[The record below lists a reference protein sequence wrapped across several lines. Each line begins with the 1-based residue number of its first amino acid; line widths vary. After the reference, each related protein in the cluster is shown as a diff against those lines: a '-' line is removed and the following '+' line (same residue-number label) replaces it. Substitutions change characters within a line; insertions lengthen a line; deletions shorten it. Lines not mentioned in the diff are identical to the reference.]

1 MRSHRPD
8 LALTRPDPALRPRPG
23 QYLAL
28 WAGLLAA
35 LALWRGGL
43 WPLLPFALALVA
55 LALHKLARQLHLPAA
70 AQDTAHGRLPPIPRP
85 GARPTG
91 AGN

>member
-1 MRSHRPD
+1 MRSSRPD
-8 LALTRPDPALRPRPG
+8 SPSGHPDPALRPRPA

-35 LALWRGGL
+35 LSLWRIGL

-55 LALHKLARQLHLPAA
+55 LALHRLAGQLNLP
-70 AQDTAHGRLPPIPRP
+70 QGTRDTAHGRLPPIPRP
-85 GARPTG
+85 GTRPSG

>member
-1 MRSHRPD
+1 MRSPHPD
-8 LALTRPDPALRPRPG
+8 VALTRPDPALRPRPG

-35 LALWRGGL
+35 LALYRTGL
-43 WPLLPFALALVA
+43 WPLLPGALALVA
-55 LALHKLARQLHLPAA
+55 WALHGLARQL
-70 AQDTAHGRLPPIPRP
+70 DLPPPASQTPHGGLPPMPRP
-85 GARPTG
+85 GTSPTG

>member
-1 MRSHRPD
+1 MRSLRPD
-8 LALTRPDPALRPRPG
+8 SPSGHPDPALRPRPG

-35 LALWRGGL
+35 LALWRMGL
-43 WPLLPFALALVA
+43 WPLVPGALALAVF
-55 LALHKLARQLHLPAA
+55 ALHRLAGQLNLSVPAA
-70 AQDTAHGRLPPIPRP
+70 EPAHGRLPPMPRP
-85 GARPTG
+85 GTSPTG